1 LTATEKRNQCYQRPQ
16 DKRDN
21 LAMEEEDGLARKHL
35 HQRIE
40 AELNNLISTS
50 GRTEQPHIVGRLK
63 AVRQAWQDYTWGEAE
78 RREREAAL
86 LREVER
92 VDRQAARVVLETERL
107 RRLKDEAMAAVRRLE
122 PDLLP
127 PASPEPTR
135 LPAYGWGGDGDGE
148 EDNLLHLNRDL
159 WQVRETLLRTSGQRR
174 EDRTDGIR
182 LTDLLGTASSRH
194 LGESP
199 SQPGPTQAFY
209 PRKNTWEARLPQAP
223 PSYINPLPY
232 PLPYSGHNLPYFYPG
247 PPPPD
252 TFDPRWAAYHQYAAQ
267 QRGGFPAEGL
277 QQFYD
282 HNVEGEDPPG
292 PPIIGSGR
300 HRPVASPHRRHSAQM
315 SAVIRSAS
323 PQKLKQRRGGRRSI
337 SLSEGDDMSADL
349 DAEEDNTSNDA
360 GDISSGDLSSSITE
374 ERRRQ
379 HHHDGRHGNRH
390 TGRPRQAMSRSRQP
404 ATQPKVA
411 SLTRPRQSSP
421 AVRKAQNKCSS
432 KIVSPEMV
440 PHGQAKQQLADTRE
454 AVSKMAG
461 EARKEGFQEAK
472 GDNMKSP
479 NGKGEGLEMG
489 KKNEELKR
497 EKKVGNMK
505 REREKKDEN
514 LEREMDG
521 DLETGND
528 DVEMEKEVDS
538 QPVTPDQEPI
548 ISEPDQNYILGKINK
563 NFSISV

>member
-1 LTATEKRNQCYQRPQ
+1 
-16 DKRDN
+16 
-21 LAMEEEDGLARKHL
+21 MEEEDGLARKHL

-50 GRTEQPHIVGRLK
+50 GRTEQPHIVSRLK

-107 RRLKDEAMAAVRRLE
+107 RHLKDEAMEAVRRLE

-135 LPAYGWGGDGDGE
+135 LPAFGWGGDGDGE

-174 EDRTDGIR
+174 EDRADGIR

-194 LGESP
+194 LGGSR
-199 SQPGPTQAFY
+199 SQPGPTQVFC
-209 PRKNTWEARLPQAP
+209 PRNDTWEARQPPAP
-223 PSYINPLPY
+223 PTYMNPLQY
-232 PLPYSGHNLPYFYPG
+232 PLPYSGHNLPYFYKG

-252 TFDPRWAAYHQYAAQ
+252 TFDPRWAAYHQCATQ

-282 HNVEGEDPPG
+282 HDGEGVDPPG
-292 PPIIGSGR
+292 PPIRGDGR
-300 HRPVASPHRRHSAQM
+300 RRPLASPHRGHSAQM
-315 SAVIRSAS
+315 SAAVRSAS
-323 PQKLKQRRGGRRSI
+323 PQKLKQCRGARRSI
-337 SLSEGDDMSADL
+337 SLSEGDGMSADL
-349 DAEEDNTSNDA
+349 DVEEDNTSNDA

-374 ERRRQ
+374 ERRR
-379 HHHDGRHGNRH
+379 HHQHGNRH

-404 ATQPKVA
+404 TTQPKVA
-411 SLTRPRQSSP
+411 SLIRPRQSSP
-421 AVRKAQNKCSS
+421 AVRKAQHKSSS

-461 EARKEGFQEAK
+461 EARKESFQEVK
-472 GDNMKSP
+472 GENMKSP
-479 NGKGEGLEMG
+479 NGKREGLEMG

-528 DVEMEKEVDS
+528 NVELEKEVES

-548 ISEPDQNYILGKINK
+548 ISEPDQNYILGKTNK
-563 NFSISV
+563 IFFK

>member
-1 LTATEKRNQCYQRPQ
+1 
-16 DKRDN
+16 
-21 LAMEEEDGLARKHL
+21 MEEDDGLARKHL

-107 RRLKDEAMAAVRRLE
+107 RHLKDEAMEAVRRLE

-135 LPAYGWGGDGDGE
+135 LPAFGWGGDDDGE

-174 EDRTDGIR
+174 EDVDGIR
-182 LTDLLGTASSRH
+182 LTDLLGSASSRH
-194 LGESP
+194 PGGSRA
-199 SQPGPTQAFY
+199 QPGPTPAFY
-209 PRKNTWEARLPQAP
+209 PRKDTWEARQPPAP

-247 PPPPD
+247 PPAPD
-252 TFDPRWAAYHQYAAQ
+252 AFDPRWAAYHQYAAQ

-282 HNVEGEDPPG
+282 HEGEGEDPPG
-292 PPIIGSGR
+292 PPIRSCGR
-300 HRPVASPHRRHSAQM
+300 RRPVASPHREHRAQLSA
-315 SAVIRSAS
+315 AIRSAS
-323 PQKLKQRRGGRRSI
+323 PQKLKQRRGARRSI

-349 DAEEDNTSNDA
+349 DVEEDNTSNDA

-379 HHHDGRHGNRH
+379 HHHGGRHGNRH
-390 TGRPRQAMSRSRQP
+390 TGRPRQAMSRPRQP
-404 ATQPKVA
+404 TTQPKVA
-411 SLTRPRQSSP
+411 SLTRQRQSSP
-421 AVRKAQNKCSS
+421 AVRKAQHKSSS
-432 KIVSPEMV
+432 KIISPEIV
-440 PHGQAKQQLADTRE
+440 PQVDVGLCHDVQAKQQLADTRE
-454 AVSKMAG
+454 AVSKKAG
-461 EARKEGFQEAK
+461 AARKEGFQELMEE
-472 GDNMKSP
+472 NVKSP
-479 NGKGEGLEMG
+479 NGKGEHLETG

-521 DLETGND
+521 DLEMGKD
-528 DVEMEKEVDS
+528 DVELEKEAES
-538 QPVTPDQEPI
+538 LPLTPDQEPI

-563 NFSISV
+563 NFSLSM